1 MKLSK
6 GLPSKKKSVWGRK
19 VIPVTKHTKGERRF
33 MKKKLLAVLLS
44 ASMIVGLAAC
54 GSADSG
60 TEQEPAVQESK
71 VETQQQSEEKVEADT
86 QEPITLRMAWWGSQ
100 ERHDRTVKVIEM
112 YEEANPNVN
121 IEYEFYSFDDYF
133 TKLKTLVASDQV
145 WDVFQLRGNFPEY
158 MDKIYFM
165 NEFIDSGVVNTD
177 KISDAYLKI
186 TQDTAGNQIGLSNGL
201 NTYGI
206 AYDVDM
212 FAEAGVPTPADNW
225 TWDDYADAS
234 RKIAEATGHYGTSC
248 FANNDE
254 FIAGCSTFIGQQ
266 GSVGQYGFFN
276 LELTDLGFDDPGMLA
291 PYIQM
296 RADLIKDGASP
307 DAGAAMEVTNIE
319 NDFLV
324 TGEAGMAWIAVNQFP
339 TIYDICK
346 AEGRTLALATIPR
359 ATADGPAGSVIQS
372 SQMLCVS
379 KDSEH
384 KEAAAAFISWFQNS
398 TDCNGVLRGERGIP
412 INSDVLA
419 TLKGDASE
427 GQQIMYDYVDLVGT
441 FETPEKVNVLSP
453 AGQDFVVDQYHTYV
467 HQVESGDLTAQE
479 AAQKTY
485 DDAKSIFAK

>member
-1 MKLSK
+1 
-6 GLPSKKKSVWGRK
+6 
-19 VIPVTKHTKGERRF
+19 
-33 MKKKLLAVLLS
+33 MKKRLLAVLLA
-44 ASMIVGLAAC
+44 ASMVFGLTAC
-54 GSADSG
+54 GGSESETTQTGDATQNVTQETSG
-60 TEQEPAVQESK
+60 TETAAPQDEQ
-71 VETQQQSEEKVEADT
+71 
-86 QEPITLRMAWWGSQ
+86 ITLRMAWWGSQ
-100 ERHDRTVKVIEM
+100 NRHDRTVAVIEM
-112 YEEANPNVN
+112 YEKENPNVN

-145 WDVFQLRGNFPEY
+145 WDIFQLGGNFPEY
-158 MDKIYFM
+158 MDKIYFL
-165 NEFIDSGVVNTD
+165 NEFVESGVVNTD

-212 FAEAGVPTPADNW
+212 FKAAGVELPAADW
-225 TWDDYADAS
+225 TWDDYAAAA
-234 RKIAEATGHYGTSC
+234 RKIADATGHYGSSC

-254 FIAGCSTFIGQQ
+254 FIAGCSTYIGQQ
-266 GSVGQYGFFN
+266 GKVGEYGFFN
-276 LELTDLGFDDPGMLA
+276 LELTDLGFDDPSMLA

-296 RADLIKDGASP
+296 RADLIKEGASP

-324 TGEAGMAWIAVNQFP
+324 TGEAAMAWIAVNQFP

-359 ATADGPAGSVIQS
+359 VKSNGPAGSVIQS

-379 KDSEH
+379 KDSAH

-398 TDCNGVLRGERGIP
+398 TDCNNVLQGERGIP
-412 INSDVLA
+412 TNSDVLA
-419 TLKGDASE
+419 ALKGNASE

-441 FETPEKVNVLSP
+441 FETPEKINVLSP
-453 AGQDFVVDQYHTYV
+453 AGQDQVVDKYHTYV
-467 HQVESGDLTAQE
+467 HQVAAGEMTAEE
-479 AAQKTY
+479 AAKKTY
-485 DDAKSIFAK
+485 EAAKNIFE

>member
-1 MKLSK
+1 
-6 GLPSKKKSVWGRK
+6 
-19 VIPVTKHTKGERRF
+19 
-33 MKKKLLAVLLS
+33 
-44 ASMIVGLAAC
+44 
-54 GSADSG
+54 
-60 TEQEPAVQESK
+60 
-71 VETQQQSEEKVEADT
+71 
-86 QEPITLRMAWWGSQ
+86 
-100 ERHDRTVKVIEM
+100 
-112 YEEANPNVN
+112 
-121 IEYEFYSFDDYF
+121 
-133 TKLKTLVASDQV
+133 
-145 WDVFQLRGNFPEY
+145 
-158 MDKIYFM
+158 M

-212 FAEAGVPTPADNW
+212 FNAAGVPLPTDTW
-225 TWDDYADAS
+225 TWDDYADAA
-234 RKIAEATGHYGTSC
+234 RKIAESTGHFGSSC

-266 GSVGQYGFFN
+266 GAVGEYGFFN
-276 LELTDLGFDDPGMLA
+276 LELTDLGFDDPSMLV
-291 PYIQM
+291 PYIEM
-296 RADLIKDGASP
+296 RSSLIAEGASP

-324 TGEAGMAWIAVNQFP
+324 TGEAARAWIAVNQLP

-346 AEGRTLALATIPR
+346 AEGRNLALATIPR

-379 KDSEH
+379 QDSAN

-398 TDCNGVLRGERGIP
+398 TDCNNVLQGERGIP

-419 TLKGDASE
+419 ALKGNASE

-441 FETPEKVNVLSP
+441 FETPEKINVLSP
-453 AGQDFVVDQYHTYV
+453 AGQDQVVDQYNTYI
-467 HQVESGDLTAQE
+467 HQVASGDMTAE
-479 AAQKTY
+479 DAAQKTF
-485 DDAKSIFAK
+485 DAAKAIFAEEFNSMI

>member
-1 MKLSK
+1 
-6 GLPSKKKSVWGRK
+6 
-19 VIPVTKHTKGERRF
+19 
-33 MKKKLLAVLLS
+33 MKKRLLAVLLA
-44 ASMIVGLAAC
+44 ASMVFGLTAC
-54 GSADSG
+54 GGSESETTQTGDATQNVTQETSG
-60 TEQEPAVQESK
+60 TETTAPQDEQ
-71 VETQQQSEEKVEADT
+71 
-86 QEPITLRMAWWGSQ
+86 ITLRMAWWGSQ
-100 ERHDRTVKVIEM
+100 NRHDRTVAVIEM
-112 YEEANPNVN
+112 YEKENPNVN

-145 WDVFQLRGNFPEY
+145 WDIFQLGGNFPEY
-158 MDKIYFM
+158 MDKIYFL
-165 NEFIDSGVVNTD
+165 NEFVESGVVNTD

-212 FAEAGVPTPADNW
+212 FKAAGVELPAADW
-225 TWDDYADAS
+225 TWDDYAAAA
-234 RKIAEATGHYGTSC
+234 RKIADATGHYGSSC

-254 FIAGCSTFIGQQ
+254 FIAGCSTYIGQQ
-266 GSVGQYGFFN
+266 GKVGEYGFFN
-276 LELTDLGFDDPGMLA
+276 LELTDLGFDDPSMLA

-296 RADLIKDGASP
+296 RADLIKEGASP

-324 TGEAGMAWIAVNQFP
+324 TGEAAMAWIAVNQFP

-359 ATADGPAGSVIQS
+359 VKSNGPAGSVIQS

-379 KDSEH
+379 KDSAH

-398 TDCNGVLRGERGIP
+398 TDCNNVLQGERGIP
-412 INSDVLA
+412 TNSDVLA
-419 TLKGDASE
+419 ALKGNASE

-441 FETPEKVNVLSP
+441 FETPEKINVLSP
-453 AGQDFVVDQYHTYV
+453 AGQDQVVDKYHTYV
-467 HQVESGDLTAQE
+467 HQVAAGEMTAEE
-479 AAQKTY
+479 AAKKTY
-485 DDAKSIFAK
+485 EAAKNIFE